1 MYTHAAAKYIP
12 GGDKM
17 TEQELDDSLSKWS
30 PLNRVGFVD
39 DVAGTVALLASEEAQ
54 WLTGQVLHCS
64 GGAHMA
70 GS

>member
-1 MYTHAAAKYIP
+1 MSEK
-12 GGDKM
+12 D
-17 TEQELDDSLSKWS
+17 LDDALARWS
-30 PLNRVGFVD
+30 PLNRVGFPD
-39 DVAGTVALLASEEAQ
+39 DVAGTVAILASEEAQ